1 MRILAR
7 VTRIQRLGDPLPSR
21 AMRRALV
28 LAIATAATLLPAS
41 GAVAATLSTD
51 TRCYQASTTQDVVI
65 KGTGFATGPV
75 SITRDGKPF
84 GTANAD
90 DAGNFAVKFPAE
102 ELGRSEREQLF
113 ALSATDSAL
122 TTAIA
127 RYRTSKIFAD
137 FAPDEGDAQKL
148 RVRFSI
154 NGFGL
159 LHKRRSVWLHYVSPS
174 GKVRRDVR
182 LGTARGTCGKIRETR
197 MRHLFPFPAERG
209 RWILQFDTNK
219 TYRRAT
225 STSKYIW
232 VRKPVEVFA
241 K

>member
-1 MRILAR
+1 
-7 VTRIQRLGDPLPSR
+7 
-21 AMRRALV
+21 MRRV
-28 LAIATAATLLPAS
+28 LAIVLPLAALLAAAPAA
-41 GAVAATLSTD
+41 GAATLSTAL
-51 TRCYQASTTQDVVI
+51 RCYQAAQTQDIVV
-65 KGTGFATGPV
+65 KGAGFAPGAV

-90 DAGNFAVKFPAE
+90 AAGNFAVKFPAE
-102 ELGRSEREQLF
+102 ELGRLDRERLF
-113 ALSATDSAL
+113 ALSATDGAL
-122 TTAIA
+122 TTAIT

-137 FAPDEGDAQKL
+137 FSPDEGDPQKL
-148 RVRFSI
+148 QVRFSI

-159 LHKRRSVWLHYVSPS
+159 LRKRASVYLHYIAPS
-174 GKVRRDVR
+174 GKARRTVR

-197 MRHLFPFPAERG
+197 LRHLFPFAAERG

-219 TYRRAT
+219 TYTRAT

-232 VRKPVEVFA
+232 VRKPVEVFG